1 MTLDADLYS
10 IQEVRTYLTQA
21 KEAQAKLA
29 SYSQEQIDAIVAAM
43 SRAGVEAAERLGAM
57 AVEETGFGNVA
68 DKRMKNLFAA
78 ESVYAWIKDVKTVGI
93 IRKDEENKV
102 WEVAQPVGI
111 VAGIVPS
118 TNPTSTVIF
127 KSMIAIKAR
136 NAIVFSP
143 HPSAAKCTLEAARL
157 MAQAAVKAGAPE
169 GLIHCVSK
177 PTLPATNELM
187 KHKLTNVILATGGS
201 PMVKAAYS
209 SGKPAYGVGPGNV
222 PVYIHYSADLAAA
235 AKRIV
240 QSKTFDYGT
249 ICASEQALVIE
260 ESIKHQMIA
269 ALKREGAYFLDEHE
283 KEKVAAIVMVN
294 GSLNAKIVGRSPHAI
309 AEMAGISIPADARVL
324 IAEETGVGKAYP
336 MSVEKLAPIL
346 AMYTVQNTQEAFAR
360 CRELLELGGLGHTAG
375 IHAQDENVI
384 ASYGQAMPASRIPV
398 NTGTTFGGIG
408 ATTGIQPSFTLG
420 CGSFGGNITSDNI
433 GPKHLFNIKRVAF
446 GVREMPESQPA
457 QSQVTTQAEEAVLQA
472 VSAMNVNVG
481 LSRDEI
487 KNIIKSVLTEM
498 TS

>member
-21 KEAQAKLA
+21 KEAQKKLA
-29 SYSQEQIDAIVAAM
+29 EFSQEKIDAIVAAM
-43 SRAGVEAAERLGAM
+43 SAAGVKAAERLAAM
-57 AVEETGFGNVA
+57 AVEETGFGNIP
-68 DKRMKNLFAA
+68 DKRMKNLFAS
-78 ESVYAWIKDVKTVGI
+78 ESVYAWIKDLKTVGI
-93 IRKDEENKV
+93 IRKDEANKV
-102 WEVAQPVGI
+102 WEVAQPVGV

-143 HPSAAKCTLEAARL
+143 HPSAAACTLEAAKV
-157 MAQAAVKAGAPE
+157 MAEAAVQAGAPE

-177 PTLPATNELM
+177 PTLPATNEMM
-187 KHKLTNVILATGGS
+187 KHKLTNVILATGGT

-222 PVYIHYSADLAAA
+222 PVYIHHSADAAAA

-269 ALKREGAYFLDEHE
+269 ALKREGAYFLDDHE
-283 KEKVAAIVMVN
+283 KERVAAVIMVN
-294 GSLNAKIVGRSPHAI
+294 GSLNAKIVGRSPQTI
-309 AEMAGISIPADARVL
+309 AQMAGISIPSDTRVL

-336 MSVEKLAPIL
+336 LSVEKLAPIL
-346 AMYTVQNTQEAFAR
+346 AMYTVQDQQEAFAR

-375 IHAQDENVI
+375 IHAQDDNVI
-384 ASYGQAMPASRIPV
+384 AAYGQAMPASRIPV

-420 CGSFGGNITSDNI
+420 CGSFGNNITSDNI
-433 GPKHLFNIKRVAF
+433 GPQHLFNIKRVAF
-446 GVREMPESQPA
+446 GVREMPESKPTESKPQPA
-457 QSQVTTQAEEAVLQA
+457 AAEEAVMQA
-472 VSAMNVNVG
+472 VSSMNIG

>member
-10 IQEVRTYLTQA
+10 IQEVRTYLAQA

-29 SYSQEQIDAIVAAM
+29 TYTQEQIDRIIAAM
-43 SRAGVEAAERLGAM
+43 SKAGVENAERLAAL
-57 AVEETGFGNVA
+57 AVEETGFGNVP
-68 DKRMKNLFAA
+68 DKRMKNLFA
-78 ESVYAWIKDVKTVGI
+78 SQDVYASIKDVKTVGI
-93 IRKDEENKV
+93 IRKDEVNKV

-127 KSMIAIKAR
+127 KSMIALKAR

-157 MAQAAVKAGAPE
+157 MAQAAVQAGAPE

-187 KHKLTNVILATGGS
+187 KHKLTNVILATGGT
-201 PMVKAAYS
+201 PMVRAAYS

-222 PVYIHYSADLAAA
+222 PVYIHHSADFAAA

-249 ICASEQALVIE
+249 ICASEQALVVE
-260 ESIKHQMIA
+260 ESVKHQMIA
-269 ALKREGAYFLDEHE
+269 ALKREGAYFLDENE
-283 KEKVAAIVMVN
+283 KAKVASIIMVN
-294 GSLNAKIVGRSPHAI
+294 GSLNAKIVGRSPHVI
-309 AEMAGISIPADARVL
+309 AQMAGISIPADTRVL
-324 IAEETGVGKAYP
+324 VAEETGVGKEYP
-336 MSVEKLAPIL
+336 LSVEKLAPIL
-346 AMYTVQNTQEAFAR
+346 ALYTVQGDNEAFAR
-360 CRELLELGGLGHTAG
+360 CRELLSHGGLGHTAG
-375 IHAQDENVI
+375 IHAQDENII
-384 ASYGQAMPASRIPV
+384 ASFGQAMPASRIPV

-408 ATTGIQPSFTLG
+408 ATTGVQPSFTLG
-420 CGSFGGNITSDNI
+420 CGSFGNNITSDNI

-446 GVREMPESQPA
+446 GVREMPESAPVQAAPA
-457 QSQVTTQAEEAVLQA
+457 AKAEEAVMQA
-472 VSAMNVNVG
+472 VSSLNVG
-481 LSRDEI
+481 LSREEI